1 MFFNEMQEY
10 FYKNTEII
18 LYYRSIQNIFSME
31 NNAFNGISA
40 VEALLHQHPDGV
52 AWHRLWLYI
61 RVTSNNKM
69 RGMRFERMNLYRNG
83 S

>member
-1 MFFNEMQEY
+1 MFFKKLMEY

-18 LYYRSIQNIFSME
+18 LYYRFIKSIFYRENI
-31 NNAFNGISA
+31 AYNGISA
-40 VEALLHQHPDGV
+40 VLTLLLQLLVGV
-52 AWHRLWLYI
+52 AWHQLCLYK

>member
-1 MFFNEMQEY
+1 MFFKELKEY

-18 LYYRSIQNIFSME
+18 LYYRFIQIIFSKE

-40 VEALLHQHPDGV
+40 LVDPLHQLLVGG
-52 AWHRLWLYI
+52 AWDRLWSYK